1 MTKRVCAYRGC
12 GKSLDGKREHAIYC
26 SGHCRMLAWK
36 TRKKITGIRYVKAS
50 QNGSQRKPEQPRV
63 RYDLAVEA
71 AREAAGLFL
80 ASDASTDQLSGLAED
95 CVRKRLTPRQREQ
108 LAQRSERKAA

>member
-1 MTKRVCAYRGC
+1 MGDGDGMKRLC
-12 GKSLDGKREHAIYC
+12 GYGPCDKSLDGKREHAIYC
-26 SGHCRMLAWK
+26 SSYCRMRAWK

-71 AREAAGLFL
+71 AREAHEGR
-80 ASDASTDQLSGLAED
+80 DPEE
-95 CVRKRLTPRQREQ
+95 CVLERLTDAQHRQREQ
-108 LAQRSERKAA
+108 LERRAA